1 MKLGW
6 LDILANQTAFRHHL
20 LEQGLWSTV
29 LISAA
34 GAIFT
39 GFGGPRQVLALI
51 SGFALGPAWG
61 TVYATAITL
70 SGAIGCF
77 YIARLFLRLSL
88 ERRAHQRMQTFN
100 ALTREQPFIKIL
112 LIRLLPVGSNL
123 LTNLFA
129 GSSRIGAGP
138 FLLGSGIGYLPQT
151 MIFALIG
158 AGFGQ
163 ASQLQFALATG
174 MFLVAAGLGL
184 FLYRDHRNRILAESV
199 LKPHLPTP
207 S

>member
-1 MKLGW
+1 M
-6 LDILANQTAFRHHL
+6 LANQTVFQHHL
-20 LEQGLWSTV
+20 LEEGLWNAV
-29 LISAA
+29 LISGA

-39 GFGGPRQVLALI
+39 GFGGPRQLLAFI

-77 YIARLFLRLSL
+77 YIARLFLRSAL
-88 ERRAHQRMQTFN
+88 ESRAHQRMKTFN
-100 ALTREQPFIKIL
+100 ALTRDQPLIKIL
-112 LIRLLPVGSNL
+112 MIRLLPVGSNL

-138 FLLGSGIGYLPQT
+138 FLLGSGIGYLPQM
-151 MIFALIG
+151 MIFSLIG

-163 ASQLQFALATG
+163 ASQLQFVLATC

-199 LKPHLPTP
+199 IKPHLPT
-207 S
+207 